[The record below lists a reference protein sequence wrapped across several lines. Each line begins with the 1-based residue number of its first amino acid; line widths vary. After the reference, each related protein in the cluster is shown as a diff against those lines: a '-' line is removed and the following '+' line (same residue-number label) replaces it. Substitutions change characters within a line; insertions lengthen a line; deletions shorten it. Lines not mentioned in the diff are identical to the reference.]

1 MYSRT
6 NGKTPE
12 PQPWSE
18 SSGRGGRAVR
28 RHPRLSVRE
37 TGVLQLA
44 ASGFHRKE
52 TAYRLG
58 CSLGPVD
65 TYWRRLLRKTGC
77 QDQWRLYADLLLFA
91 IGQAAF
97 LGSASAPDRVSGHAR
112 RTDAVESPTT

>member
-12 PQPWSE
+12 PQSFSNPA
-18 SSGRGGRAVR
+18 AVVVEQFAAT
-28 RHPRLSVRE
+28 HGLSVRE

-58 CSLGPVD
+58 CSLGTVD

-91 IGQAAF
+91 ISQAAF
-97 LGSASAPDRVSGHAR
+97 LGSASAPDRVSGLAR